1 MASEITNLPLVV
13 GRVVHCLRVRDYPI
27 VERFITDRVH
37 IVLLGIINLQ
47 GETHITRL
55 QFHASDA
62 RVQAKQVRDAP
73 LSGRL
78 L

>member
-13 GRVVHCLRVRDYPI
+13 GRVVHCLRVCDYPI

-47 GETHITRL
+47 GETQIARL
-55 QFHASDA
+55 
-62 RVQAKQVRDAP
+62 
-73 LSGRL
+73 
-78 L
+78 